1 MPLPCV
7 IMRDDMFFVGIFT
20 FLVCLIPQGGWMYRF
35 IQFNLIETCAIF
47 FHENAGLNFSQ
58 NRIKIIFYQF
68 FYIVLTIAQIKV
80 VMHLC

>member
-35 IQFNLIETCAIF
+35 IQFNLIET
-47 FHENAGLNFSQ
+47 FSQ